1 MANTDTLNATPL
13 EALHKDLGAKMVP
26 FAGYSM
32 PVHYPSGIL
41 KEHVHTRTE
50 AGLFDVSHMGQAW
63 LRGAGV
69 MDAIERMVPSDIK
82 GLPPGGVQYTV
93 LLNDEGGVIDDLMV
107 SKTLDP
113 ADQDRLFIVVNA
125 ARKAVDFETIAARLG
140 DSVELVPLPDMA
152 LLALQGP
159 KAAAVLPRFVQ
170 GAGTMPFMSTRSA
183 RIAGIPVRLWR
194 SGYTGEDGFEISC
207 PADLAQEAAELLLAE
222 HEVQPVGLGAR
233 DSLRLEAG
241 LCLYG
246 HDMDETTSP
255 VEAGLRWIIPKH
267 RRTPGAFPGSARIL
281 KEIEDG
287 PSRKRVGIRPDGRAL
302 AREET
307 DIHLP
312 GGAKIGHVTS
322 GGFGPTV
329 GGPVSMGY
337 VASEHANPGTRVE
350 VMVRGKAFGAEIVKM
365 PFIEH
370 RYYRGQF

>member
-1 MANTDTLNATPL
+1 MADTADLNSTPL
-13 EALHKDLGAKMVP
+13 DALHRSLGAKMVP
-26 FAGYSM
+26 FAGYAM
-32 PVHYPSGIL
+32 PVHYPAGIL
-41 KEHVHTRTE
+41 KEHVHTRAE

-63 LRGAGV
+63 LRGPGV
-69 MDAIERMVPSDIK
+69 MDALERMVPSDIR
-82 GLPPGGVQYTV
+82 GLGPGQVQYTV
-93 LLNDEGGVIDDLMV
+93 LLNDEGGIIDDLMV

-113 ADQDRLFIVVNA
+113 ADQDRLYIVVNA

-140 DSVELVPLPDMA
+140 DGVELVPLPNLA

-159 KAAAVLPRFVQ
+159 KASAVMPRFVQ
-170 GAGTMPFMSTRSA
+170 GAGTMPFMTTRSA

-207 PADLAQEAAELLLAE
+207 PADMAQEAAELLLAE
-222 HEVQPVGLGAR
+222 HEVEPVGLGAR

-246 HDMDETTSP
+246 HDIDEGTSP
-255 VEAGLRWIIPKH
+255 VEAGLRWIIAKD
-267 RRTPGAFPGSARIL
+267 RRVPGAFPGAERIL
-281 KEIEDG
+281 KEIKDG
-287 PSRKRVGIRPDGRAL
+287 PSRKRVGLRPDGRAL

-312 GGAKIGHVTS
+312 GGEKIGHVTS

-337 VASEHANPGTRVE
+337 VVAEHAQPGTRVD
-350 VMVRGKAFGAEIVKM
+350 VMIRGKAFGAEIVTL

-370 RYYRGQF
+370 RYYRGQL